1 MNKKLTGVIG
11 LVVLAAIIG
20 AANLILSNLP
30 LRLDL
35 TGERLYTLSKG
46 SKAVLGKLE
55 ADVTLKFYFSAS
67 SAEMP
72 MQLKTYA
79 QQVQNLLKEYERAGN
94 GHLALEAYDPKPDSD
109 AEEWAQRYGVEPQNV
124 NPFGQPV
131 YFGLVA
137 VCGDR
142 EETLA
147 RLSPRAESTLE
158 YDITRLVTR
167 VAWPERPVVGVMTS
181 IQGVFGQPPNKAPAT
196 EPTPSPRRVL

>member
-1 MNKKLTGVIG
+1 MNKKLNGIVG
-11 LVVLAAIIG
+11 LVVVAVIIG
-20 AANLILSNLP
+20 AVNLILSNLP
-30 LRLDL
+30 LRMDL
-35 TGERLYTLSKG
+35 TGEKLYTLTKG
-46 SKAVLGKLE
+46 SKAVLAKLE
-55 ADVTLKFYFSAS
+55 QDVTLKFYFSSS

-79 QQVQNLLKEYERAGN
+79 QQVQNLLKEYELAGK
-94 GHLALEAYDPKPDSD
+94 GHVTLEAYDPKPDSD

-147 RLSPRAESTLE
+147 RFNRF
-158 YDITRLVTR
+158 VTIYKR
-167 VAWPERPVVGVMTS
+167 DEGSGKNLTEE
-181 IQGVFGQPPNKAPAT
+181 FGKTYWYYFYYAVRN
-196 EPTPSPRRVL
+196 EHR